1 VVIRLLHPVMPF
13 VTEELAR
20 SFGADTIVR
29 GPWPAERAG
38 DLDQPAEAGMAALQ
52 ETITAVRRFRAEHRV
67 PPSRRPRL
75 TLVPADAEQGALF
88 RAEADSMRRLA
99 RLETV
104 EVGQAPSG
112 AGPTAKLLAA
122 GAELYLPLEGLLD
135 LDEERER
142 LRRELETLDGERT
155 RAVGKLANPA
165 FVERA
170 PAAVVDKA
178 RTRLAEV
185 DEARAKVEAQLAEL
199 G

>member
-1 VVIRLLHPVMPF
+1 

-20 SFGADTIVR
+20 AFGAGTIVR
-29 GPWPAERAG
+29 GPWPAERPG
-38 DLDQPAEAGMAALQ
+38 DRDEHAEDEMAALQ
-52 ETITAVRRFRAEHRV
+52 EAITAVRRFRAEHRV

-75 TLVPADAEQGALF
+75 TLVPAGTEQGNLF

-99 RLETV
+99 RLDTV
-104 EVGQAPSG
+104 EVGPAPSG

-135 LDEERER
+135 LDEERAR
-142 LRRELETLDGERT
+142 LRRELETLDSERA
-155 RAVGKLANPA
+155 RAVGKLGNPA

-178 RTRLAEV
+178 RARLAEV